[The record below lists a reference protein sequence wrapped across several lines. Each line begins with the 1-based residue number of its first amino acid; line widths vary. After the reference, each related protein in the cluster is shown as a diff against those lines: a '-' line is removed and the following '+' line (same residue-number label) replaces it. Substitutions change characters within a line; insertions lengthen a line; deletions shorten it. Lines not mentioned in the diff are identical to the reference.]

1 MSNIFSADWVVL
13 SIAILLLIALIV
25 YFRISIHKIKN
36 NQEYLKGV
44 VAEKKELLK
53 YAVINEQRALE
64 EAAVNNRSKRELLS
78 NIIHEI
84 RTPMNVMWGMA
95 SLINE
100 TNLNNEQREYCDT
113 LMKSGEELISKIND
127 ILTKDILQY
136 SQINSAQDLDSKNFN
151 LRDTIEEVL
160 DVIAP
165 KAATTGLELLYK
177 IDKKV
182 PLQIAGD
189 ALRIRQ
195 ILMNLVENAFRFIT
209 KGEIFINV
217 EVSSY
222 TISGPILLFE
232 VRDSG
237 KGMSKKRCEEISIAL
252 AANEDVND
260 NESGLGLTLAICKK
274 LITLMGGEIKVES
287 AENGGTTF
295 SFTIA
300 VATGQY
306 LMNLKKDLEI
316 NNFQGK
322 KALIIDENEVS
333 ANIIKEQLVNWGIEA
348 LMAVDASIAL
358 EIMKKNK
365 NIGFCIID
373 FAIAS
378 RAGMSLTHELKKI
391 SEMRIL
397 LMHKS
402 HEVVEAENKKLF
414 KSNIIKPI
422 RLQNLAKVINETLN
436 NTSGISSGMLLSSDF
451 AQKNPLN
458 ILIAEDDAMNQQMIK
473 MVLKK
478 LGYDATIVINGK
490 EVLEEVGHG
499 NYDLILMDI
508 QMPEM
513 DGLEATK
520 MIRLCLNS
528 QPIIVAMTTNSLQG
542 DKEECLAAG
551 MNDYI
556 SKPVN
561 LQSLINIL
569 EKWATHTHKK
579 NRIELRA

>member
-1 MSNIFSADWVVL
+1 MSNILSADWAVL
-13 SIAILLLIALIV
+13 SIALLLLIALFV
-25 YFRISIHKIKN
+25 YYRFSLRKMKN
-36 NQEYLKGV
+36 HQEYLKGV

-78 NIIHEI
+78 KIIHEI

-100 TNLNNEQREYCDT
+100 TKLNNEQREYCDT
-113 LMKSGEELISKIND
+113 LLKSGEELISKIND

-136 SQINSAQDLDSKNFN
+136 SQIDSAQDLDSKNFN

-160 DVIAP
+160 DVLAP
-165 KAATTGLELLYK
+165 KAATKGLDLLYK
-177 IDKKV
+177 IDSKV
-182 PLQIAGD
+182 PAQIAGD

-195 ILMNLVENAFRFIT
+195 ILMNLVENAFRFTT
-209 KGEIFINV
+209 KGEIFITV
-217 EVSSY
+217 DISAY
-222 TISGPILLFE
+222 TINGPILQFE
-232 VRDSG
+232 VKDSG
-237 KGMSKKRCEEISIAL
+237 KGMTQKRFGEISTAL
-252 AANEDVND
+252 AVNEDLND
-260 NESGLGLTLAICKK
+260 NQSGLGLTLAICKK
-274 LITLMGGEIKVES
+274 LVTLMGGEIRVES
-287 AENGGTTF
+287 AENTGTTF
-295 SFTIA
+295 RFTIA
-300 VATGQY
+300 VAKGQS
-306 LMNLKKDLEI
+306 MNMKKELEI
-316 NNFQGK
+316 NNFHGK

-333 ANIIKEQLVNWGIEA
+333 ANIIKEQLGNWGIEA
-348 LMAVDASIAL
+348 LTAGDANSAL
-358 EIMKKNK
+358 AIMKKNT
-365 NIGFCIID
+365 NLAFCVID
-373 FAIAS
+373 FAIAN
-378 RAGMSLTHELKKI
+378 REGMSLTHELKKT
-391 SEMRIL
+391 SEIAML

-402 HEVVEAENKKLF
+402 HEVVEAENKRLF

-436 NTSGISSGMLLSSDF
+436 NTSGVNSGMVLSSDF

-478 LGYDATIVINGK
+478 LGYDATIVTNGK

-561 LQSLINIL
+561 LQSLIKIL

-579 NRIELRA
+579 NSIELRA